1 MASFDDVTV
10 LVPTYNEAETVGQVV
25 DDFQEAGFD
34 DILVIDGDSTD
45 GTERVAANHGARV
58 ITQSGTG
65 KGQAV
70 REAVERH
77 IDRTYVLML
86 DGDATYHADDAEA
99 MLEPLF
105 DGSAA
110 HVVGDRFADL
120 REGAMT
126 RFNQVGNSIINRGFR
141 AVHGDQIRDVLSGYR
156 AFTRASFREMTLTA
170 DGFGI
175 ETEMAVECARRDIPT
190 AVVPITYYPRPS
202 GSDTNLRPVRDGGI
216 IFLELF
222 RQAKTN
228 NPLFYFGSVGA
239 LSTLTGLGVAV
250 YVIIEWITVGVPH
263 EILAVVAAA
272 GVLFGVQLLMF
283 GVLADLIYSL
293 HSETMSRIDSVME
306 MDRTEQTVGGIS
318 RERHIDTDR
327 RPDSSGSTTQPSH
340 TDANDTLGSTT
351 SSDVSEEDAT
361 NKKATIPTEL
371 DKTQHEDSVVTKED
385 IDTEDGSTQTHSSD
399 S

>member
-1 MASFDDVTV
+1 TMASFDDVTV

-25 DDFQEAGFD
+25 DDFREVGFD

-45 GTERVAANHGARV
+45 ETERVAADHGARV
-58 ITQSGTG
+58 IAQSGTG

-77 IDRTYVLML
+77 IDRTYILML

-105 DGSAA
+105 DGDAS
-110 HVVGDRFADL
+110 HVVGNRFADL
-120 REGAMT
+120 REDAMT
-126 RFNQVGNSIINRGFR
+126 QFNQIGNSIINWGFR
-141 AVHGDQIRDVLSGYR
+141 AVHGDQIQDILSGYR
-156 AFTRASFREMTLTA
+156 AFTRASFHEMTLTA

-190 AVVPITYYPRPS
+190 ATAPITYYPRPS
-202 GSDTNLRPVRDGGI
+202 GSETNLRPVRDGGI

-239 LSTLTGLGVAV
+239 VSTLTGLGVAV
-250 YVIIEWITVGVPH
+250 YVVVEWITVRVPH

-293 HSETMSRIDSVME
+293 HSETMSRIESTMAIQQPGQMTSGVSHRRDSIE
-306 MDRTEQTVGGIS
+306 
-318 RERHIDTDR
+318 TD
-327 RPDSSGSTTQPSH
+327 
-340 TDANDTLGSTT
+340 
-351 SSDVSEEDAT
+351 
-361 NKKATIPTEL
+361 K
-371 DKTQHEDSVVTKED
+371 
-385 IDTEDGSTQTHSSD
+385 QTHKGGDQGRNPPAWTITMNEYRRRHLMVTWKRSLIKKQQSRQNWTVHSVRD
-399 S
+399 QR